1 MMGGGQILENQPTT
15 AGGPVVATNQSQLT
29 EPVPTT
35 APGAAPAATAP
46 TTPAPAA
53 APAAPAAT
61 AAPAGPRTGRTARPP
76 LDTKEVESNLVQIR
90 SRSGSTASVH
100 KNYAQSF
107 QGLVDWLD
115 GQNYKIS
122 SLGGYN
128 NRNVAGTNIKSIH
141 AYGGAIDIN
150 PLSNMGGTS
159 DFPIGIGDVA
169 KSLGLGWGINFSK
182 KDAMHFSVAGSE
194 GGSIP
199 GLAYGGRVTGPT
211 VAMIGE
217 GRTDELVQPLLDN
230 SILDKLAKTPATDLD
245 TGSAEYTVKIE
256 TTMKDMISS
265 INYLGEKLSNMQAE
279 TNMKID
285 TSNSYL
291 RDFLKLRRA

>member
-1 MMGGGQILENQPTT
+1 
-15 AGGPVVATNQSQLT
+15 
-29 EPVPTT
+29 
-35 APGAAPAATAP
+35 
-46 TTPAPAA
+46 
-53 APAAPAAT
+53 
-61 AAPAGPRTGRTARPP
+61 
-76 LDTKEVESNLVQIR
+76 
-90 SRSGSTASVH
+90 VH